1 VFGDVLDVEFKITV
15 NSAHGRS
22 IKFEANVSEG
32 KLVCLLPSGRHLV
45 LVLI

>member
-32 KLVCLLPSGRHLV
+32 MIDCLLPCSRFLV
-45 LVLI
+45 LVSI